1 MQKGEDGVMM
11 LFKANPCSRA
21 ELSEMAWRVRKFSG
35 YTTVPAF
42 PIVELIE
49 HKLMDYCPL
58 VVLEDSECG
67 DKEAWIVS
75 GQREIYV
82 RDSVYEAAVN
92 GNPRARFTLAH
103 ELGHRVFHTIKQIMP
118 CSIEDMVNLKLYQDP
133 EWQADAFAGELLA
146 PTRMIQGLSISEICD
161 QFAVSYD
168 CARIQYELHQ
178 RQNLR
183 NVG

>member
-21 ELSEMAWRVRKFSG
+21 ELSAMAWRVRKFSG
-35 YTTVPAF
+35 CTTVPAF

-58 VVLEDSECG
+58 EVLEDSACG
-67 DKEAWIVS
+67 DKEAWIVP

-118 CSIEDMVNLKLYQDP
+118 CSIEDMENLKLYQDP
-133 EWQADAFAGELLA
+133 EWQANAFAGELLA
-146 PTRMIQGLSISEICD
+146 PTRMIQGLSINEICD